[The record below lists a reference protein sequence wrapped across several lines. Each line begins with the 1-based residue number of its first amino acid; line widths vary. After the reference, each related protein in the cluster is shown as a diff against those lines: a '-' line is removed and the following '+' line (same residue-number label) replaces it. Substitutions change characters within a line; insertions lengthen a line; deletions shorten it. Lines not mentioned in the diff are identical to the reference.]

1 MTAPTRPYWFDGLDV
16 PLVHLL
22 EPMYVEGHP
31 DGMEP
36 VKRVVTDSPL
46 PFPDGAHAQGTGG
59 RGAGPGGPFRA
70 GASATR
76 RRKCRPSPSPCTA
89 WTAASGG
96 RPYRCTANSAF
107 VVMQGS
113 GRSVID
119 GTTIDW
125 SYGDTFVSP
134 SWKTARHS
142 AADDAV
148 LFQMSDEDLI
158 RWGAFLWRFEAM
170 D

>member
-1 MTAPTRPYWFDGLDV
+1 MPTIAITMHRMDG
-16 PLVHLL
+16 
-22 EPMYVEGHP
+22 G
-31 DGMEP
+31 
-36 VKRVVTDSPL
+36 
-46 PFPDGAHAQGTGG
+46 
-59 RGAGPGGPFRA
+59 FR
-70 GASATR
+70 
-76 RRKCRPSPSPCTA
+76 
-89 WTAASGG
+89 G

-134 SWKTARHS
+134 SWKTAQHS
-142 AADDAV
+142 AAEDAV

-158 RWGAFLWRFEAM
+158 RWARFWRFEAM